1 MLKEFREFA
10 IKGSVVDMAVG
21 IIVGGAFTT
30 VVKSLVDDVM
40 MPPLS
45 LVTGH
50 VDFASRFVLLRQGAN
65 PGPYANL
72 AAAKQAGAVVLS
84 YGQFINTIVAFLIL
98 SFVLFLVV
106 RWINRLRSP
115 DTPPAP
121 NTKACPYCMT
131 NIASAATRCPAC
143 TSQLEEASEAHP

>member
-1 MLKEFREFA
+1 MWKEFREFA
-10 IKGSVVDMAVG
+10 IRGNVVDMAVG
-21 IIVGGAFTT
+21 IIVGAAFTT
-30 VVKSLVDDVM
+30 VVKSLVDDIV

-45 LVTGH
+45 LLTGH
-50 VDFASRFVLLRQGAN
+50 ADFANRFVVLR
-65 PGPYANL
+65 PGGVPEPYASL

-84 YGQFINTIVAFLIL
+84 YGQFLNVLASFLIV

-121 NTKACPYCMT
+121 NTQVCPFCKT
-131 NIASAATRCPAC
+131 NIPSSATRCPAC
-143 TSQLEEASEAHP
+143 TSHLESPS